1 MAERKR
7 AVASGAPRKIGGQSV
22 TTCEILGPTIVDLIR
37 AGMRPGMAAQ
47 AAGISKSAV
56 SGWVK
61 RGSEEQWRIEQGE
74 APTKLEAPYLE
85 FVQSMMKAEAEAQ
98 AGLVVS
104 WFREARQGD
113 WKAAQA
119 FLAKR
124 WPDEWGDSNTLKVE
138 LTGLGGGAIQT
149 EMRHSLVED
158 EDRKRAVL
166 AALVEAGDLPNN
178 VLNAW
183 DGTIDAEV
191 IDDITG
197 PIIDT
202 DGLEEAVRTEAS
214 PHASPEADSIPDMGN
229 D

>member
-7 AVASGAPRKIGGQSV
+7 AVAGGSPRKIGGQAV

-47 AAGISKSAV
+47 AAGISKSAI

-202 DGLEEAVRTEAS
+202 NGLETAVRTEAS
-214 PHASPEADSIPDMGN
+214 PHASPEADSVPDMGN